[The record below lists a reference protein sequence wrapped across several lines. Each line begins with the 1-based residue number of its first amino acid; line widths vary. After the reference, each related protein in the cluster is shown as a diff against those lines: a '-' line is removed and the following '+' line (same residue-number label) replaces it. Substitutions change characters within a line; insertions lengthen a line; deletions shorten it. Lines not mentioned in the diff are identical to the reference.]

1 MPCEKPRGEPEHD
14 EVQLQPR
21 RLPCRPG
28 VLPRLCVA
36 RSRRELDRC
45 QPQLRRRRSESCSG
59 HEPFP
64 RTHGEPQTNARLNH
78 RHRRYCFERVDGFVD
93 TGEDALLTGEDLGHE
108 HRLAQ
113 EALDLTGTVNRDTV
127 LFGQFIETKNGDDV
141 LKLLPACTKRK
152 MLSMNNN
159 TSWFCTSRKYSAM
172 VTPARA
178 TRRRTPGGSSIW
190 PNTKAA
196 FDSTVAASSPAPI
209 LVSPISMKR
218 SVPSRVRFAYT
229 GEHRHTTVVRSHTGD
244 HLLDEHGLA
253 YTSTTEQADLAAL
266 LSNDGAGR
274 WILPPFGDVDF
285 ALVDVERFTD
295 YVPDVTQGDIAE
307 RHH

>member
-1 MPCEKPRGEPEHD
+1 
-14 EVQLQPR
+14 
-21 RLPCRPG
+21 
-28 VLPRLCVA
+28 
-36 RSRRELDRC
+36 
-45 QPQLRRRRSESCSG
+45 
-59 HEPFP
+59 
-64 RTHGEPQTNARLNH
+64 
-78 RHRRYCFERVDGFVD
+78 
-93 TGEDALLTGEDLGHE
+93 
-108 HRLAQ
+108 
-113 EALDLTGTVNRDTV
+113 
-127 LFGQFIETKNGDDV
+127 
-141 LKLLPACTKRK
+141 
-152 MLSMNNN
+152 
-159 TSWFCTSRKYSAM
+159 M

-218 SVPSRVRFAYT
+218 SMTFTPVSNICDD
-229 GEHRHTTVVRSHTGD
+229 GSSE
-244 HLLDEHGLA
+244 
-253 YTSTTEQADLAAL
+253 
-266 LSNDGAGR
+266 SNDGAGR

>member
-141 LKLLPACTKRK
+141 LKLLVA
-152 MLSMNNN
+152 LQDFLHA
-159 TSWFCTSRKYSAM
+159 TSNVV
-172 VTPARA
+172 VTLANHVGVKNA
-178 TRRRTPGGSSIW
+178 GLYE
-190 PNTKAA
+190 AE
-196 FDSTVAASSPAPI
+196 DVVDEQQHV
-209 LVSPISMKR
+209 LVLY
-218 SVPSRVRFAYT
+218 VTEVLGHGYT
-229 GEHRHTTVVRSHTGD
+229 GQSNTQAHARWFIHLAEH
-244 HLLDEHGLA
+244 
-253 YTSTTEQADLAAL
+253 
-266 LSNDGAGR
+266 
-274 WILPPFGDVDF
+274 
-285 ALVDVERFTD
+285 
-295 YVPDVTQGDIAE
+295 QGCL
-307 RHH
+307 